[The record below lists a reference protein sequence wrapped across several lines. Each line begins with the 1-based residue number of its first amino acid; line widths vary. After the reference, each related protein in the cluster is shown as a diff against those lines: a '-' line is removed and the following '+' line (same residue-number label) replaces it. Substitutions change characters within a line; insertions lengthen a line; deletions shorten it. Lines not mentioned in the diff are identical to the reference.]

1 MTPKRRD
8 VLKLLSAGAVASSA
22 RAQAPPQSGAQPNI
36 LVIMADQHR
45 AGLTRA
51 GGFPLDT
58 MPALDG
64 LAARGVAFDR
74 AYTTAPL
81 CVPARIS
88 LLTGRW
94 ASSYGSRARSY
105 SSPFPIMSNVSF
117 QSPRRTILIEPLC
130 VTGFSSS

>member
-8 VLKLLSAGAVASSA
+8 VLKLLPAGAAAPVARS
-22 RAQAPPQSGAQPNI
+22 QAPRQSGAQPNI

-58 MPALDG
+58 MPTREGMAS
-64 LAARGVAFDR
+64 RGVSFDR

-88 LLTGRW
+88 MLTGRW
-94 ASSYGSRARSY
+94 PHAHRVRQNSA
-105 SSPFPIMSNVSF
+105 PNAAVF
-117 QSPRRTILIEPLC
+117 QSDLFQLTR
-130 VTGFSSS
+130 GKG